1 MYRIKNKSHI
11 QIVKELTEYFD
22 KRNLSP
28 SSNLTFMLSCGF
40 PEELK
45 EIDLNK
51 EFKLKILP
59 KDKNLFINI

>member
-1 MYRIKNKSHI
+1 MYRIENKTHG

-28 SSNLTFMLSCGF
+28 SSKLTFMLSCGF
-40 PEELK
+40 PEDIK

-59 KDKNLFINI
+59 KHRNLFTNI

>member
-1 MYRIKNKSHI
+1 MYRIENKSYG
-11 QIVKELTEYFD
+11 QIVTKYFD

-40 PEELK
+40 SEELK

>member
-1 MYRIKNKSHI
+1 MYRLENKTHS

-22 KRNLSP
+22 KRSLSP
-28 SSNLTFMLSCGF
+28 SSHLTFMLSCGF

-51 EFKLKILP
+51 EFKLKVLP
-59 KDKNLFINI
+59 KHRNLFTNI